1 MPACFNT
8 LGIAAIGPI
17 PIIRGGTPAEAQF
30 TRRPIGFNPSRFTMR
45 SLITTENAAPSL
57 V

>member
-17 PIIRGGTPAEAQF
+17 PIIRGGTPADAQF
-30 TRRPIGFNPSRFTMR
+30 TKRPIGFKPSLFTMR
-45 SLITTENAAPSL
+45 SLITTANAAPSL